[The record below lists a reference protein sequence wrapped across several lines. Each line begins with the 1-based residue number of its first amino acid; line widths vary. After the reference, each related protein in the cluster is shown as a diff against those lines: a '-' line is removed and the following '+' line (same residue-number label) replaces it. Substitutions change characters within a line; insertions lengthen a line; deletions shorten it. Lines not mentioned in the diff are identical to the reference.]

1 MICQTILSQINK
13 YNSYRKGYII
23 LESILRILDLE
34 VNLYNR
40 DDINT
45 YVNIFRKRLA
55 NDLLGKELYKKLNY
69 KLKIKRNDIYNN
81 LLTNTVLDNN
91 TISYIGTYL
100 NVNIIIIKN
109 LRYRYIDK
117 YNNDINSI
125 ILLDLDEGYYPI
137 YMPYEKVTER
147 LFNHTLSQSIL
158 NNFVIDNRIVF
169 NKEIN
174 KEDLQNISRLK
185 THSLKKLQ
193 ETANIYGI
201 DIYKFIN
208 DRKLLKKK
216 IELVEELQFKLLES

>member
-34 VNLYNR
+34 INLYNR

-45 YVNIFRKRLA
+45 YVSIFRKRLA

-91 TISYIGTYL
+91 TISYIGNYL

-117 YNNDINSI
+117 YNNDISSI
-125 ILLDLDEGYYPI
+125 ILLELEEGYYPI
-137 YMPYEKVTER
+137 YIPYDKVNER
-147 LFNHTLSQSIL
+147 LFNNTLLQSIL
-158 NNFVIDNRIVF
+158 KNFVIDNRIVF

-174 KEDLQNISRLK
+174 KEDLQNINRLK
-185 THSLKKLQ
+185 THNLKQLQ